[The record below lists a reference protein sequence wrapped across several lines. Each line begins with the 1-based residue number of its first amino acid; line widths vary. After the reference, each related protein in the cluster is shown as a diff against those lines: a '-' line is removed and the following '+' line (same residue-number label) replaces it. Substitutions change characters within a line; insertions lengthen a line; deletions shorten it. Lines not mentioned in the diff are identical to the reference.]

1 MLALPGL
8 VDSSCEESAPSKGCW
23 DGDLPALRLL
33 VLELLGL
40 LDGGGEL
47 GMETVSGV
55 EEPVEQR
62 RYEDT
67 MSVEVSSGVWPASW
81 G

>member
-1 MLALPGL
+1 MLALPGS
-8 VDSSCEESAPSKGCW
+8 VDNSCEESAPSKGCW

-40 LDGGGEL
+40 LDGGGKL